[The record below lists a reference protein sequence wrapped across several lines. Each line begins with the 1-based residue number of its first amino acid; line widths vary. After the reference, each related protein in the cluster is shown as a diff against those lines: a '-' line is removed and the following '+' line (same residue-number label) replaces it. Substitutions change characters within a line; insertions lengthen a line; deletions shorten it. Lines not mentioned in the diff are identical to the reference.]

1 MELTYPSLANYYH
14 FSQLFIYTCFRFF
27 RVVSKNI
34 DMLFFHDNRFLL
46 FSRKYY
52 KIPYPIK
59 RIFLYLG
66 IVFVLFFIS
75 VLFSVG
81 IIIKSIFIFLFI
93 LITFLIEKP
102 KKTLISNPKL
112 FN

>member
-1 MELTYPSLANYYH
+1 MT
-14 FSQLFIYTCFRFF
+14 I
-27 RVVSKNI
+27 VSY
-34 DMLFFHDNRFLL
+34 FLG
-46 FSRKYY
+46 RKYY

-102 KKTLISNPKL
+102 KKALISNPKL